1 MSVLADPYAFVE
13 PAYRSLPPSAVDFSD
28 AEMVIDLCDMVGFS
42 PDPEQELGLRMLF
55 GRDAEGRTASFE
67 AAVICA
73 RQNMKTGLFKQA
85 ALGWLFVTS
94 EKLIVWSAHEF
105 PTAREAF
112 RDMTELIMETPFLAK
127 RVKDVYTGSG
137 QERIELSSGQRLIFR
152 ARTYKGGR
160 GLTGNRV
167 VLDEAFALT
176 EEHMGALL
184 PTLSAVSDPQVVYGS
199 SAGLPESEV
208 LRGIRDRGRAGSSP
222 RQGYLEWLAEPRC
235 ELGAGCGHDRGTPG
249 CTLDDKT
256 AWKSANPLLGRLRP
270 NGTGMTVEHV
280 LAERE
285 ALPPAEFA
293 RERMGWWEDPDLG
306 DSAADTQPAFEPSVW
321 AACFG
326 EIPADY
332 EVGSVGVATSFGGRQ
347 SAIVLGARS
356 GDRVLGLPAQHGDGT
371 SWVVTAAVE
380 LAVEHRVPIVLDK
393 GGPAGF
399 LLHELEK
406 QARAKGVRV
415 RGLTFAQAAD
425 AAALLDQYVESG
437 RLLHG
442 CDGSADGG
450 PWELLQRSV
459 ESATRRASGD
469 RWLWGRKPAKKGD
482 AAPDITPLEATTVA
496 LWGLGNGPARSRVES
511 NLEAGRP
518 AVMTI

>member
-1 MSVLADPYAFVE
+1 MNRSTPKLSEAARHLVVPDGIVRTTYPRIKRRLALMGISYDPWQGQACRI
-13 PAYRSLPPSAVDFSD
+13 A
-28 AEMVIDLCDMVGFS
+28 
-42 PDPEQELGLRMLF
+42 LGLRENGRYAATVGGNVWSIPRQIGKTFTVGSLMIAMCIEYPGLLVVWTSHHLRTTTTTFRAMQAMVRRKGVASHLLRTSHSDGIRSANGEQEIAFNNGSMIMFGARAEGF
-55 GRDAEGRTASFE
+55 GRGIPKVDVIVFDE
-67 AAVICA
+67 AQILDEKALDDMIATTMQA
-73 RQNMKTGLFKQA
+73 RHEHGALLFYI
-85 ALGWLFVTS
+85 G
-94 EKLIVWSAHEF
+94 
-105 PTAREAF
+105 
-112 RDMTELIMETPFLAK
+112 TPP
-127 RVKDVYTGSG
+127 RPVDDG
-137 QERIELSSGQRLIFR
+137 
-152 ARTYKGGR
+152 
-160 GLTGNRV
+160 
-167 VLDEAFALT
+167 EAFANKRRR
-176 EEHMGALL
+176 ALSGK
-184 PTLSAVSDPQVVYGS
+184 TTDQM
-199 SAGLPESEV
+199 
-208 LRGIRDRGRAGSSP
+208 
-222 RQGYLEWLAEPRC
+222 YLEF
-235 ELGAGCGHDRGTPG
+235 GADPG
-249 CTLDDKT
+249 CDPDDQAQWRK
-256 AWKSANPLLGRLRP
+256 ANPSFPSRTPLESMLRLRENLP
-270 NGTGMTVEHV
+270 SLESWLREGLGVWDEEEVED
-280 LAERE
+280 AG
-285 ALPPAEFA
+285 P
-293 RERMGWWEDPDLG
+293 
-306 DSAADTQPAFEPSVW
+306 SPAFESPVW
-321 AACFG
+321 TACFG
-326 EIPADY
+326 EIPMDY